1 MTDNTFLSPE
11 SNSTEQ
17 SNNFLKQGFLSTFIL
32 KLIAIISMTID
43 HVAVG
48 LGTDFNEERGTTF
61 LSGFMTYDT
70 YNMFRYIGRIAFP
83 IFCYLIAQGLLYT
96 KDVKKYAARLLVFAI
111 ISQVPFSL
119 LSNKIPLYLDG
130 GLNVYFT
137 LFIGLVV
144 IAAIHH
150 LKSHENPANYIMLR
164 VSYFLIILAGA
175 ILADLI
181 KTDYGSFG
189 VILIVTFYLL
199 NQNPLICCGVVFCL
213 IFFLYGGVEKY
224 AVFALIPILLHNH
237 KKGPSMK
244 YFFYAYYPVHML
256 VIYILYTIIL

>member
-1 MTDNTFLSPE
+1 MTENAIKAPE
-11 SNSTEQ
+11 NNSQEQ
-17 SNNFLKQGFLSTFIL
+17 QKNFINFGFLSTFVL
-32 KLIAIISMTID
+32 KLIAIVSMTID

-48 LGTDFNEERGTTF
+48 LGTDFSLVRGTHF

-83 IFCYLIAQGLLYT
+83 IFCYLIAQGLFYT
-96 KDVKKYAARLLVFAI
+96 RNAKKYAARLLVFAV

-119 LSNKIPLYLDG
+119 LSNKIPLYLTG

-150 LKSHENPANYIMLR
+150 LKSYENPANYIMLR
-164 VSYFLIILAGA
+164 VGYFLIILAGA
-175 ILADLI
+175 VLADLL

-244 YFFYAYYPVHML
+244 YFFYAYYPIHMI
-256 VIYILYTIIL
+256 VIYILYTLLL